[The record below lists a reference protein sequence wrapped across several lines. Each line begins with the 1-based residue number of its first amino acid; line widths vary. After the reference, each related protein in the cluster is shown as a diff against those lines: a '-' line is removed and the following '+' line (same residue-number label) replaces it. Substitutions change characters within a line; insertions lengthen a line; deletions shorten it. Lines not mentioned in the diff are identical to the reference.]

1 MMLEDGTT
9 ADPATWEDWME
20 WVWKVL
26 VVTQKD

>member
-1 MMLEDGTT
+1 MLEDGTT

-20 WVWKVL
+20 CVWKVL